1 MNDPK
6 KPTKP
11 VIPDGDVNQD
21 GKVDGADHVET
32 FREGEVETPAD
43 APPWPGRG
51 NVGPGRDD
59 KPTPKRD

>member
-11 VIPDGDVNQD
+11 VTPDGGSGDVNKD

-32 FREGEVETPAD
+32 FREGEVETPVD
-43 APPWPGRG
+43 APPPPER
-51 NVGPGRDD
+51 
-59 KPTPKRD
+59 PTPRR